1 MNEKQTFK
9 SLLGLCQEDLAL
21 ILKVGRSQFNK
32 YEQGTR
38 NLPKAALELLAEIVE
53 YVYSAPDKAKP
64 VGMEHQQAQKQQAV
78 QRMLEDNEVQQ
89 SSIAQKIIRV
99 EEKFH
104 AKMKALQILDFLS
117 LRVDSEESDDA
128 AILRTIA
135 RKTTKSLKDEGLA
148 LLFKLKHR
156 MEMLQLEK
164 ILLDA
169 EARKFRLAYANSGS
183 R

>member
-1 MNEKQTFK
+1 MDAKQTFK
-9 SLLGLCQEDLAL
+9 SLLGLCQEDLSL
-21 ILKVGRSQFNK
+21 ILKVPRRTFNK
-32 YEQGTR
+32 YERGTR
-38 NLPKAALELLAEIVE
+38 SLPNAAMKLLAEMLE
-53 YVYSAPDKAKP
+53 YAYSPTDSAKTSA
-64 VGMEHQQAQKQQAV
+64 MEQQQKQKQQAV

-117 LRVDSEESDDA
+117 ARIGPEESDDA
-128 AILRTIA
+128 AILRTIL
-135 RKTTKSLKDEGLA
+135 RKTTKSLKDEGLD